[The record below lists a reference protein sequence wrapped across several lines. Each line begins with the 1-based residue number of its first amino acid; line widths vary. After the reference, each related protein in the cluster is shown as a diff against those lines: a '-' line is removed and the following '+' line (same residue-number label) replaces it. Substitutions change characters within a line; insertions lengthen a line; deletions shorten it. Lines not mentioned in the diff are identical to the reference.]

1 MCDGG
6 AWQSATRRLAGA
18 FLLYGCGRAAP
29 AGWPRALVWVCV
41 VAFISVSVLTGL
53 SVGLP
58 VPALGRATAGLDKPV
73 PWSPT
78 PATAPTTTSL
88 ARPGTG
94 RARVL
99 AAGQPSGGV
108 GAGSAYWSVP
118 LADKGSTPCS
128 LPSSGYGLTAVG
140 PRGRQISLLTTKT
153 GSGAVVEAG
162 QVAQFVVQ
170 ETDHCNPAGTV
181 LPHEQYHAL
190 LLHLPTGNVRLG
202 RLHLLLCTPHV
213 YTSLQTSPP
222 ARPPPGTTA
231 SLQARI
237 AAPATVTTGTGLHF
251 VVVLSNPS
259 GVAAHFE
266 ACPVYT
272 EGLYLVRAGVR
283 SEGTFRLDCAGA
295 RTIAQ
300 HSQVSF
306 AMVVSVPSIASLRS
320 AGDAAKLYWRV
331 DSSGPPAG
339 AVVVVMPERER
350 HPGPSVRAKSKAA
363 GWPPPPPRRG
373 SRPRGQLPAPL
384 PRAHRNRPWK
394 SRKAQGGILPSR
406 SVSNG
411 TNSSTNMACASVPL
425 ARLCQ

>member
-1 MCDGG
+1 MSAPPDTCMCDGG

-202 RLHLLLCTPHV
+202 RLH
-213 YTSLQTSPP
+213 PP
-222 ARPPPGTTA
+222 ALHPARLYVVADLAPRPAAARHDRQPAGQDRGPSHGHHRHRAALRRRALQPVGGGCALRGLPRLHRRPP
-231 SLQARI
+231 
-237 AAPATVTTGTGLHF
+237 
-251 VVVLSNPS
+251 
-259 GVAAHFE
+259 
-266 ACPVYT
+266 
-272 EGLYLVRAGVR
+272 
-283 SEGTFRLDCAGA
+283 
-295 RTIAQ
+295 
-300 HSQVSF
+300 
-306 AMVVSVPSIASLRS
+306 
-320 AGDAAKLYWRV
+320 
-331 DSSGPPAG
+331 SGP
-339 AVVVVMPERER
+339 
-350 HPGPSVRAKSKAA
+350 S
-363 GWPPPPPRRG
+363 RR
-373 SRPRGQLPAPL
+373 PQ
-384 PRAHRNRPWK
+384 
-394 SRKAQGGILPSR
+394 
-406 SVSNG
+406 
-411 TNSSTNMACASVPL
+411 
-425 ARLCQ
+425 